1 MAHFQKNA
9 ETLKN
14 WKLKCTYFFSLGRF
28 VPWDILSLGTFCP
41 LGRFVL
47 GTFCPWDVLSLGTF
61 CPWDLM
67 SEDVLS
73 WDVLSLGTFCL
84 GTFCLCTF
92 PRCSSNTFVALLLS
106 RMIVANLSVLSSF
119 SHFLKL
125 G

>member
-14 WKLKCTYFFSLGRF
+14 WKLKCIFFPWDVLSLGIFCLLGRF
-28 VPWDILSLGTFCP
+28 VPWDVLSLGH
-41 LGRFVL
+41 FV
-47 GTFCPWDVLSLGTF
+47 LGTF

-84 GTFCLCTF
+84 GTFCLCTYSTVVCRYLNMIIDDL
-92 PRCSSNTFVALLLS
+92 PTCSVADLDPHILS
-106 RMIVANLSVLSSF
+106 DR
-119 SHFLKL
+119 K
-125 G
+125 GG